1 MGGCIWP
8 PKGDRMK
15 ETIYRCN
22 KCHQLILDTR
32 HKLVAQ
38 NEAGKMTK
46 YGALLE
52 DIDLCEE
59 CMASVSLSIL
69 DLVGEG
75 ETVSDQR
82 QQDPEDHKELQETTN
97 DRKED
102 QTEPTRDAPEKK
114 TYQCSKVIKTCKY
127 ADKAGTS
134 LYCNYLGEAKHRREC
149 EPEECDKYEKVVRK
163 REPKAKVQERE

>member
-1 MGGCIWP
+1 
-8 PKGDRMK
+8 MK

-22 KCHQLILDTR
+22 KCNQLIKDTR
-32 HKLVAQ
+32 HKIIAQ
-38 NEAGKMTK
+38 NERGETTK

-52 DIDLCEE
+52 NIDLCEA

-69 DLVGEG
+69 NLIGDTE
-75 ETVSDQR
+75 EENASDKR
-82 QQDPEDHKELQETTN
+82 QQNMEDLPELQCMTADLEEN
-97 DRKED
+97 QKE
-102 QTEPTRDAPEKK
+102 QEKQLEK

-134 LYCNYLGEAKHRREC
+134 LYCNYLGKAKHRRGC

-163 REPKAKVQERE
+163 RGPKRKTPEGE